1 MTAAQKHAFLTWM
14 EYMRSHPEGGL
25 DPAVLEPMRQN
36 PLVSGKYLPSRGDAA
51 SGALPEVMRRPL
63 VGDDWDPNTYFRQH
77 SITAQERDLAA
88 GQEALDRATAEVT
101 QDEGELRNLQ
111 LRDVD
116 DFKNNL
122 REWYKLRRQLY
133 DLARALTKDTNA
145 TSDYFPKGIPRHI
158 SAMGSDPAWVGRRSF
173 GHAFEHAFT
182 RPAQEVAAAAS
193 ARVAEVA
200 GIGARQ
206 EAGRTELARLARE
219 YEDVLN
225 RVHRLR
231 EQVSSRNEGRHH
243 WALSADARM
252 RSPKSPRS
260 DSDSDSDS
268 DGSDDGQ
275 SRMDPF
281 AGSEGPAMLGRFQ
294 KDQGRLWA
302 DEQALRD
309 KITALAAAPGFVIGA
324 EQGRFMDWQ
333 NSRGK
338 AMAQELLFLQ
348 KQLSIAEAKT
358 LGQDAATSS
367 ATSSGT
373 DDLSGRMAHLFAS
386 PAIAAAASPGTA
398 QLSASAAAASPGGGT
413 AASSSAPPFAPVRL
427 FYERMRKKPGA
438 ASSSSKTGAASSS
451 SKTGAA
457 SSSSKTGAASSS
469 SKTGAAS
476 SSSKAGSSP
485 SKTGSSP
492 SKTGSSPSKTGSS
505 PSKTGSSGDKK
516 ATPVRKSSRKK

>member
-1 MTAAQKHAFLTWM
+1 MATKAKRRRARRNKVTRRRKGAARRRRTMVQRGGGMTAEQKHAFLTWM

-25 DPAVLEPMRQN
+25 DPSVLGPVRQN
-36 PLVSGKYLPSRGDAA
+36 PLVSGKYLPSRGDGAT
-51 SGALPEVMRRPL
+51 GALPEAMRHPL
-63 VGDDWDPNTYFRQH
+63 VGDDWDPDVYFRQH

-88 GQEALDRATAEVT
+88 GQKALDLATADVT
-101 QDEGELRNLQ
+101 EDEGELRNLQ

-122 REWYKLRRQLY
+122 RRWYELRRQLY
-133 DLARALTKDTNA
+133 DLARALKKDTNA

-182 RPAQEVAAAAS
+182 RPAQKVAAAAE

-243 WALSADARM
+243 WGLSADARM

-260 DSDSDSDS
+260 DSDSDSDE
-268 DGSDDGQ
+268 SDDEQ

-281 AGSEGPAMLGRFQ
+281 AGSEGPAMLGKFQ
-294 KDQGRLWA
+294 EDQDRLWA

-324 EQGRFMDWQ
+324 EQGRFADWQ

-367 ATSSGT
+367 GT

-386 PAIAAAASPGTA
+386 PAIAAAASPSAA
-398 QLSASAAAASPGGGT
+398 QLTASAAATSPGGGTAASPGGGT
-413 AASSSAPPFAPVRL
+413 AASSSTPNPFAPVRL
-427 FYERMRKKPGA
+427 FYERMRRKPGA
-438 ASSSSKTGAASSS
+438 ASSPRTADTS
-451 SKTGAA
+451 
-457 SSSSKTGAASSS
+457 
-469 SKTGAAS
+469 
-476 SSSKAGSSP
+476 
-485 SKTGSSP
+485 
-492 SKTGSSPSKTGSS
+492 SKTGSS

-516 ATPVRKSSRKK
+516 PTPVRKSSRKKKSSKEGAP